1 MKPILGFLTLGVND
15 LDNMKQFYKEKFG
28 WTPMKDSDGIVFFK
42 LNGFM
47 LGLFSSHELANDI
60 GTASEGK
67 GFKNL
72 TMAINFTSEGEVDH
86 AVAELRLKGVRIVKE
101 PTKISWGG
109 YHSYIADPEDNYWE
123 LAYNPFLIFDKEG
136 NVDKHV

>member
-1 MKPILGFLTLGVND
+1 MKPILSFLTLGVND

-47 LGLFSSHELANDI
+47 LGLFPSHQLANDI
-60 GTASEGK
+60 GTSPEGK
-67 GFKNL
+67 GFRNF

-86 AVAELRLKGVRIVKE
+86 AVTELRANGVRIIKE
-101 PTKISWGG
+101 PTKIFWG
-109 YHSYIADPEDNYWE
+109 
-123 LAYNPFLIFDKEG
+123 
-136 NVDKHV
+136 